1 MYDECT
7 HSHSKGPCTL
17 HIPKGRQWL
26 LLFCCCGIRTKT
38 LNSFLLFSSAFLSS
52 LVSSCRYLSLRG
64 WRANDST
71 CLALSCLAAL
81 NPLLVKRRRNLS
93 PFVWRSGGA
102 SAERFRLGPL
112 VGTWSALG
120 RLDHITTT
128 TAGKDCLARTGSS

>member
-1 MYDECT
+1 MYIAYT
-7 HSHSKGPCTL
+7 KGKTMAAAV
-17 HIPKGRQWL
+17 L
-26 LLFCCCGIRTKT
+26 LLW
-38 LNSFLLFSSAFLSS
+38 NPYQEAQLFSSLFFCFPFF
-52 LVSSCRYLSLRG
+52 SCFILSLRG

-112 VGTWSALG
+112 VGPWSALG
-120 RLDHITTT
+120 RLDHITT

>member
-1 MYDECT
+1 MSVRTRIAKGHVHCT
-7 HSHSKGPCTL
+7 YQREDNGCCCSAVVESVPRSSTL
-17 HIPKGRQWL
+17 FFSFLLLSFL
-26 LLFCCCGIRTKT
+26 LLFH
-38 LNSFLLFSSAFLSS
+38 
-52 LVSSCRYLSLRG
+52 LVATWLARKRY
-64 WRANDST
+64 ST

-102 SAERFRLGPL
+102 SAERLRLGPL
-112 VGTWSALG
+112 VGTWSAFG